1 MGSHIQRNSIL
12 IIFVVLLLLVVSGT
26 YLFLRKVV
34 HTADVPPS
42 VMTETKSG
50 AGNSSESAAASANI
64 IVSSPTSGAAVQ
76 LPMIITGQARVFES
90 VVSYRII
97 DEKGTTLSSGNTM
110 ANSPDAGKFGPFTIT
125 IKDLGE
131 FTGGKMSIVVYQ
143 SSAKDGS
150 EIDLVSVPVILQ

>member
-12 IIFVVLLLLVVSGT
+12 IIVVVLLLLVVSGS

-34 HTADVPPS
+34 KTTDIPTPF
-42 VMTETKSG
+42 MTETESG
-50 AGNSSESAAASANI
+50 EDTSSDSAGSANI
-64 IVSSPTSGAAVQ
+64 MIMSPTSGAAVQ

-90 VVSYRII
+90 VVSYRIV
-97 DEKGTTLSSGNTM
+97 DDKGTVLSSGNTM
-110 ANSPDAGKFGPFTIT
+110 ANSPDAGQFGPFTIT

-131 FTGGKMSIVVYQ
+131 FTNGNMTIEVYQ

-150 EIDLVSVPVILQ
+150 EIDKVTVSAMLQ